1 MNIIQLVFALDGKR
15 LLEFMFWGG
24 GAFSWDHKSP
34 FYIWKRETAAQKKA
48 AQKEMDEYNGTYEWK
63 HELNGNWL
71 RQ

>member
-24 GAFSWDHKSP
+24 GL
-34 FYIWKRETAAQKKA
+34 YIWKRETAAQKKA